1 MAKNNGH
8 SNGKDKRGTASSKLH
23 LTKSEQRILQLVWD
37 GYSNSEIATKLK
49 RSQRTIE
56 AHRASAM
63 KRLGTTN
70 VVTTVRRA
78 LQLNFIK

>member
-1 MAKNNGH
+1 MAKTSGQ
-8 SNGKDKRGTASSKLH
+8 SNEKDKRGTRSRQLH

-63 KRLGTTN
+63 RRLGTSN
-70 VVTTVRRA
+70 VVTTVRVA
-78 LQLNFIK
+78 LKHNFIK